1 MNTPNQPLSS
11 ESASPDER
19 PKTEPTGPTI
29 HLDQFLK
36 TCGVP
41 TGGQAKVLIQGGE
54 VLVNNQIETRRRRQL
69 RNGDEVTLD
78 DVVYLVAFGEP

>member
-1 MNTPNQPLSS
+1 MNNPNQPESS
-11 ESASPDER
+11 DSGSPHD
-19 PKTEPTGPTI
+19 PKKTEPTGPTI

-41 TGGQAKVLIQGGE
+41 TGGQAKLLIQAGE

-69 RNGDEVTLD
+69 RDGDEVTLED
-78 DVVYLVAFGEP
+78 NVYLVAFGEP